1 MIKKAI
7 VAAGVLVV
15 LGVLVFGTEVIS
27 YVRTSAGVVSDAVH
41 DRVPIEFQIERARDL
56 IENLVPD
63 IRKAL
68 HVIAKEQVEVERLEK
83 EIADGGAALDNAEEQ
98 MVRLKD
104 DLQSGKETFVYNKR
118 PYTVLQVKTDLANR
132 LDRCRTAKATLE
144 TKQQIYDARLKKLD
158 AAREKLDG
166 MLSERSRLQ
175 VEVEHLEARLK
186 MLAAAQTT
194 SDYQVDDTKLARA
207 KELIRDL
214 RTRLDVAEK
223 LVDVEGQLH
232 GEIQLEAP
240 VPEDIVE
247 QVAAY
252 FQEEPAVEDL
262 AHVQK

>member
-7 VAAGVLVV
+7 VGTGVLVV
-15 LGVLVFGTEVIS
+15 VGVLVFGTEVVS

-41 DRVPIEFQIERARDL
+41 DSVPIDFQIERARDL
-56 IENLVPD
+56 IEDLVPD

-68 HVIAKEQVEVERLEK
+68 HVIAKEQVGVERLEK
-83 EIADGGAALDNAEEQ
+83 EIAEGEAALDNAEEE

-104 DLQSGKETFVYNKR
+104 DLQGGKEVFVYNKR
-118 PYTVLQVKTDLANR
+118 AYTVSQVKTDLANR
-132 LDRCRTAKATLE
+132 LDRCRTAKATLD
-144 TKQQIYDARLKKLD
+144 TKRQIYDARLKKLD

-175 VEVEHLEARLK
+175 VEVEHLDARLK

-194 SDYQVDDTKLARA
+194 SDYKVDDTKLARA
-207 KELIRDL
+207 KDLISDL

-223 LVDVEGQLH
+223 LIDAEGQLQ

-240 VPEDIVE
+240 VPENIVE
-247 QVAAY
+247 QVTEY
-252 FQEEPAVEDL
+252 FAEEPEVEAL
-262 AHVQK
+262 AQVQD